1 VSVHVRQLGAVA
13 EITLDRPPVNAFDE
27 AQVEALADAIAA
39 VRADTG
45 VSCVLVMGAGMF
57 SAGADISMLASWQGQ
72 PGGAE
77 RTVAFVT
84 RMQAAY
90 VDMAELPVPTVAA
103 IVRAATGGGLELA
116 LACDLRVVARDAR
129 IGLPEVRIGLIPG
142 AGGTQRMS
150 AIAGP
155 AVARRLI
162 LTGDLID
169 GDTAVALGIAHSAE
183 DPAAAEETARSLAQ
197 RIAALPRAALVAAK
211 HCIAAAGTPDGF
223 RAELN
228 AVREL
233 SADARTGA
241 LLTAFAT
248 RQHRE
253 VNQ

>member
-1 VSVHVRQLGAVA
+1 VSVHVKRLGAVA
-13 EITLDRPPVNAFDE
+13 EIALDRPPVNAFDQ
-27 AQVEALADAIAA
+27 AQVDALADAIAA

-45 VSCVLVMGAGMF
+45 VSCVLVTGAGMF

-77 RTVAFVT
+77 HTVAFVA

-90 VDMAELPVPTVAA
+90 AELAELPVPTVAA

-169 GDTAVALGIAHSAE
+169 GDTAVALGLAHIAA
-183 DPAAAEETARSLAQ
+183 DPAAVEETARSLAQ

-211 HCIAAAGTPDGF
+211 HCIAAADTPDGL
-223 RAELN
+223 REELN
-228 AVREL
+228 AVRQL
-233 SADARTGA
+233 SADPRTSA

-248 RQHRE
+248 RQHQE
-253 VNQ
+253 VNL

>member
-1 VSVHVRQLGAVA
+1 VSVHVKRLGAVA
-13 EITLDRPPVNAFDE
+13 EIALDRPPVNAFDQ
-27 AQVEALADAIAA
+27 AQVDALADAIAA

-45 VSCVLVMGAGMF
+45 VSCVLVTGAGMF

-77 RTVAFVT
+77 HTVAFVA

-90 VDMAELPVPTVAA
+90 AELAELPVPTVAA

-169 GDTAVALGIAHSAE
+169 GDTAVALGLAR
-183 DPAAAEETARSLAQ
+183 PADRG
-197 RIAALPRAALVAAK
+197 
-211 HCIAAAGTPDGF
+211 AAAGGPGRRKT
-223 RAELN
+223 L
-228 AVREL
+228 
-233 SADARTGA
+233 
-241 LLTAFAT
+241 
-248 RQHRE
+248 HRRRRHA
-253 VNQ
+253 